1 MVILCLTLQTRMCIL
16 AVMYIDEVPNR
27 NSRPALL
34 LRQSRRQ
41 GKKTLKKTLAN
52 MTDWPEDVVAAI
64 RLVLKGETLV
74 PQQGL
79 FAIERSLPHGHVEAV
94 LGTVRRLG
102 LEEML
107 GSKRSRER
115 DLVVAMVVQR
125 LVDACSKL
133 ATTRQ
138 WHDTT
143 LAEELEVSDARED
156 ELYAALDWLLRRQE
170 RIENKL
176 AKRHLQEGAVV
187 LYDMTSSTYYGRTC
201 PLAAWGKNR
210 DGVQQPC
217 IAYGLLADR
226 EGRPLSV
233 DVYEGNTGDPTTVP
247 AQVDKLRGR
256 FGLSRVVLVGDR
268 GMLTDTQLA
277 TLRTYPGLGWISAL
291 RSEAIRG
298 LVDGGALQLSLFD
311 EQNLAEITSAD
322 FPGERLM
329 ACHNP
334 LLAEDRRRTRQE
346 LLAET
351 EKRLKKIVAEVR
363 RRTKK
368 PLKADEIGVKVGRVL
383 NHYNVGKHFK
393 LSIEDDRFEFE
404 RDEASIAREA
414 DLDGLYVL
422 RTSEAR
428 QDFSKEDTVRTYK
441 SLSQVEQAFRCL
453 KGVDLRVRPIHHRTP
468 DHVRAHVFLCML
480 AYYVEWHLRRA
491 LASVLF
497 EDEALQEAHTPRD
510 PVAKAEPSESVK
522 NKKATLRTPDG
533 WPVHSLQTL
542 MKTLATRCRNTCRA
556 GNNKTYA
563 VFHQLTEPTPFQ
575 AHVFELL
582 GLPP

>member
-1 MVILCLTLQTRMCIL
+1 
-16 AVMYIDEVPNR
+16 MYVDDVPNR
-27 NSRPALL
+27 NSRPAIL
-34 LRQSRRQ
+34 LRESRRQ

-52 MTDWPEDVVAAI
+52 MTDWPKDLVATI
-64 RLVLKGETLV
+64 RLALKGETLV
-74 PQQGL
+74 PKNGL

-94 LGTVRRLG
+94 LGTIRELG
-102 LEEML
+102 LEDVIA
-107 GSKRSRER
+107 SKRRRER
-115 DLVVAMVVQR
+115 DLVMAMIVQR
-125 LVDACSKL
+125 LIDPCSKL

-143 LAEELEVSDARED
+143 LAEELRVVDASED
-156 ELYAALDWLLRRQE
+156 ELYAALDWLLNRQE

-176 AKRHLQEGAVV
+176 AGKHLDEGAVV
-187 LYDMTSSTYYGRTC
+187 LYDLTSSTYYGRAC
-201 PLAAWGKNR
+201 PLAAYGKNR
-210 DGVQQPC
+210 DGTPELC

-226 EGRPLSV
+226 AGRPISV

-247 AQVDKLRGR
+247 DQVDKLRRR

-268 GMLTDTQLA
+268 GMLTDTQIE
-277 TLRTYPGLGWISAL
+277 TLRKHRGVGWISAL

-334 LLAEDRRRTRQE
+334 LLAEDRKRTRQE
-346 LLAET
+346 LLDET

-368 PLKADEIGVKVGRVL
+368 PLKADEIGVKVGRVI
-383 NHYNVGKHFK
+383 NHYKVGKHFK
-393 LSIEDDRFEFE
+393 LTIEDHRFDFE
-404 RDEASIAREA
+404 RDEQSISREA

-428 QDFSKEDTVRTYK
+428 KDFSKEDTVRTYK
-441 SLSQVEQAFRCL
+441 GLSQLEQAFRCL

-468 DHVRAHVFLCML
+468 DHVRGHVFLCML

-491 LASVLF
+491 LAPVLF
-497 EDEALQEAHTPRD
+497 EDEELDEARTTRD

-522 NKKATLRTPDG
+522 RKKATLLTPDG
-533 WPVHSLQTL
+533 WPVQSFQTL
-542 MKTLATRCRNTCRA
+542 MKTLGTRCRNKCRA
-556 GNNKTYA
+556 GNNKTCATFYE
-563 VFHQLTEPTPFQ
+563 LTEPTPFQ
-575 AHVFELL
+575 AHVFHLL
-582 GLPP
+582 RQSP

>member
-1 MVILCLTLQTRMCIL
+1 
-16 AVMYIDEVPNR
+16 MYVDDVPNR
-27 NSRPALL
+27 KSRPAIL
-34 LRQSRRQ
+34 LRESRRQ

-52 MTDWPEDVVAAI
+52 MTDWPQDLVATI
-64 RLVLKGETLV
+64 RLSLKGETLV
-74 PQQGL
+74 PKNGL

-94 LGTVRRLG
+94 LGTMRELG
-102 LEEML
+102 IEDLIA
-107 GSKRSRER
+107 SKRRRER
-115 DLVVAMVVQR
+115 DLVMAMIVQR
-125 LVDACSKL
+125 LIDPCSKL

-143 LAEELEVSDARED
+143 LAEELRVADASED
-156 ELYAALDWLLRRQE
+156 ELYAALDWLLKRQE

-176 AKRHLQEGAVV
+176 AGKHLHEGAVV
-187 LYDMTSSTYYGRTC
+187 LYDLTSSTYYGRAC
-201 PLAAWGKNR
+201 PLAAYGKNR
-210 DGVQQPC
+210 DGTPELC

-226 EGRPLSV
+226 EGRPISV
-233 DVYEGNTGDPTTVP
+233 EVYEGNTGDPTTVP
-247 AQVDKLRGR
+247 DQVDKLRRR

-268 GMLTDTQLA
+268 GMLTDTQIE
-277 TLRTYPGLGWISAL
+277 TLRKHRGLGWISAL

-346 LLAET
+346 LLDET
-351 EKRLKKIVAEVR
+351 EKRLRKIAAEVR
-363 RRTKK
+363 RRTRKL
-368 PLKADEIGVKVGRVL
+368 LKADEIGVKVGKVI
-383 NHYNVGKHFK
+383 NHYKVGKHFR
-393 LSIEDDRFEFE
+393 LTIEDHRFEFE
-404 RDEASIAREA
+404 RDEPSISREA

-428 QDFSKEDTVRTYK
+428 KDFSKEDTVRTYK

-468 DHVRAHVFLCML
+468 DHVRGHVFLCML

-491 LASVLF
+491 LAPVLF
-497 EDEALQEAHTPRD
+497 EDEELDQARTTRD

-522 NKKATLRTPDG
+522 KKKATHRTPDG
-533 WPVHSLQTL
+533 WPVQSFQTL
-542 MKTLATRCRNTCRA
+542 MNALGTRCRNKCRA
-556 GNNKTYA
+556 GNNKTCATFYE
-563 VFHQLTEPTPFQ
+563 LTEPTPFQ
-575 AHVFELL
+575 AHVFQLL
-582 GLPP
+582 GQSP

>member
-1 MVILCLTLQTRMCIL
+1 
-16 AVMYIDEVPNR
+16 MYVDEVPNR
-27 NSRPALL
+27 NSRPAIL
-34 LRQSRRQ
+34 LRESRRQ

-52 MTDWPEDVVAAI
+52 MTDWPEDLVATI
-64 RLVLKGETLV
+64 RLALKGETLV
-74 PQQGL
+74 PKNGL

-94 LGTVRRLG
+94 LGTIRALG
-102 LEEML
+102 IEDLI
-107 GSKRSRER
+107 GSKRRRER
-115 DLVVAMVVQR
+115 DLVMAMIVQR
-125 LVDACSKL
+125 LIDPCSKL

-143 LAEELEVSDARED
+143 LAEELRVVDASED
-156 ELYAALDWLLRRQE
+156 ELYAALDWLLKRQE

-176 AKRHLQEGAVV
+176 AGKHLHEGAVV
-187 LYDMTSSTYYGRTC
+187 LYDLTSSTYYGRTC
-201 PLAAWGKNR
+201 PLAAYGKNR
-210 DGVQQPC
+210 DGTPELC

-226 EGRPLSV
+226 EGRPISV

-247 AQVDKLRGR
+247 DQVEKLRAR

-268 GMLTDTQLA
+268 GMLTDTQIE
-277 TLRTYPGLGWISAL
+277 TLRKHRGLGWISAL

-334 LLAEDRRRTRQE
+334 LLAEDRRRTREE
-346 LLAET
+346 LLDET

-368 PLKADEIGVKVGRVL
+368 PLKADEIGVKVGRVI
-383 NHYNVGKHFK
+383 NHYKVGKHFK
-393 LSIEDDRFEFE
+393 LTIEDHRFDFE
-404 RDEASIAREA
+404 RDEQSISREA
-414 DLDGLYVL
+414 DLDGLYVV

-428 QDFSKEDTVRTYK
+428 KDFSKEDTVRTYK

-491 LASVLF
+491 LAPVLF
-497 EDEALQEAHTPRD
+497 EDEELDEVRTTRD

-522 NKKATLRTPDG
+522 RKKATLLTPDG
-533 WPVHSLQTL
+533 WPVQSFQTL
-542 MKTLATRCRNTCRA
+542 MKTLGTRCRNKCRA

-563 VFHQLTEPTPFQ
+563 TFYELTEPTPFQ
-575 AHVFELL
+575 AHVFHLL
-582 GLPP
+582 GLSP

>member
-1 MVILCLTLQTRMCIL
+1 
-16 AVMYIDEVPNR
+16 MYVDEVPNR
-27 NSRPALL
+27 NSRPAIL
-34 LRQSRRQ
+34 LRESRRQ

-52 MTDWPEDVVAAI
+52 MTDWPQDLVATI
-64 RLVLKGETLV
+64 RLSLKGETLV
-74 PQQGL
+74 PKNGL

-94 LGTVRRLG
+94 LGTIRRLG
-102 LEEML
+102 LEDL
-107 GSKRSRER
+107 IGSKRRRER
-115 DLVVAMVVQR
+115 DLVMAMIVQR
-125 LVDACSKL
+125 LIDPCSKL

-143 LAEELEVSDARED
+143 LAEELRVVDASED
-156 ELYAALDWLLRRQE
+156 ELYAALDWLLKRQE

-176 AKRHLQEGAVV
+176 AGKHLHEGAVV
-187 LYDMTSSTYYGRTC
+187 LYDLTSSTYYGRTC
-201 PLAAWGKNR
+201 PLAAYGKNR
-210 DGVQQPC
+210 DGTPELC

-226 EGRPLSV
+226 EGRPISV

-247 AQVDKLRGR
+247 DQVEKLRAR

-268 GMLTDTQLA
+268 GMLTDTQIE
-277 TLRTYPGLGWISAL
+277 TLRKHRGLGWISAL

-311 EQNLAEITSAD
+311 EQNLAEIASAD
-322 FPGERLM
+322 FPRERLM

-334 LLAEDRRRTRQE
+334 LLAEDRRRTREE
-346 LLAET
+346 LLDET

-368 PLKADEIGVKVGRVL
+368 PLKADEIGVKVGRVI
-383 NHYNVGKHFK
+383 NHYKVGKHFK
-393 LSIEDDRFEFE
+393 LTIEDHRFDFE
-404 RDEASIAREA
+404 RDEQSISREA
-414 DLDGLYVL
+414 DLDGLYVV

-428 QDFSKEDTVRTYK
+428 KDFSKEDTVRTYK

-491 LASVLF
+491 LAPVLF
-497 EDEALQEAHTPRD
+497 EDEELDEARTTRD

-522 NKKATLRTPDG
+522 RKKATLLTPDG
-533 WPVHSLQTL
+533 WPVQSFQTL
-542 MKTLATRCRNTCRA
+542 MKTLGTRCRNKCRA
-556 GNNKTYA
+556 GNNKTCATFYE
-563 VFHQLTEPTPFQ
+563 LTEPTPFQ
-575 AHVFELL
+575 AHVFHLV
-582 GLPP
+582 GLSP

>member
-1 MVILCLTLQTRMCIL
+1 
-16 AVMYIDEVPNR
+16 MYVDDVPNR
-27 NSRPALL
+27 NSRPAIL
-34 LRQSRRQ
+34 LRESRRQ

-52 MTDWPEDVVAAI
+52 MTDWPQDLVATI
-64 RLVLKGETLV
+64 RLALKGETMV
-74 PQQGL
+74 PKNGL

-94 LGTVRRLG
+94 LGTIRALG
-102 LEEML
+102 LEDL
-107 GSKRSRER
+107 IASKRGRER
-115 DLVVAMVVQR
+115 DLVMAMIVQR
-125 LVDACSKL
+125 LIDPCSKL

-143 LAEELEVSDARED
+143 LAEELRVVDASED
-156 ELYAALDWLLRRQE
+156 ELYAALDWLLKRQE

-176 AKRHLQEGAVV
+176 AGKHLHEGAVV
-187 LYDMTSSTYYGRTC
+187 LYDLTSSTYYGRAC
-201 PLAAWGKNR
+201 PLAAYGKNR
-210 DGVQQPC
+210 DGTPELC

-226 EGRPLSV
+226 EGRPISV

-247 AQVDKLRGR
+247 DQVEKLRAR

-268 GMLTDTQLA
+268 GMLTDTQIE
-277 TLRTYPGLGWISAL
+277 TLRKHRGLGWISAL

-334 LLAEDRRRTRQE
+334 LLAEDRKRTRHE
-346 LLAET
+346 LLDET

-368 PLKADEIGVKVGRVL
+368 PLKADEIGVKVGKVI
-383 NHYNVGKHFK
+383 NHYKMGKHFK
-393 LSIEDDRFEFE
+393 LTIEDHRFDFE
-404 RDEASIAREA
+404 RDEPSISREA

-428 QDFSKEDTVRTYK
+428 KDFSKEDTVRTYK

-491 LASVLF
+491 LAPVLF
-497 EDEALQEAHTPRD
+497 EDEELDEARTTRD

-522 NKKATLRTPDG
+522 RKKATLLTPDG
-533 WPVHSLQTL
+533 WPVQSFQTL
-542 MKTLATRCRNTCRA
+542 MRTLGTRCRNKCRA

-563 VFHQLTEPTPFQ
+563 TFYELTEPTPFQ
-575 AHVFELL
+575 AHVFHLL
-582 GLPP
+582 GLSP

>member
-1 MVILCLTLQTRMCIL
+1 ML
-16 AVMYIDEVPNR
+16 AVMYVDDVPNR
-27 NSRPALL
+27 KSRPAIL
-34 LRQSRRQ
+34 LRESRRQ

-52 MTDWPEDVVAAI
+52 MTDWPQDLVATI
-64 RLVLKGETLV
+64 RLALKGETLV
-74 PQQGL
+74 PKNGL
-79 FAIERSLPHGHVEAV
+79 FAIERSLPDGHVEAV
-94 LGTVRRLG
+94 LGTLRRLG
-102 LEEML
+102 LEDMIA
-107 GSKRSRER
+107 SKRCRER
-115 DLVVAMVVQR
+115 DLVMAMLVQR
-125 LVDACSKL
+125 LIDPCSKL

-143 LAEELEVSDARED
+143 LGEELRVLDASED
-156 ELYAALDWLLRRQE
+156 ELYAALDWLLKRQE

-176 AKRHLQEGAVV
+176 AGKHLHEGAVV
-187 LYDMTSSTYYGRTC
+187 LYDLTSSTYYGRAC
-201 PLAAWGKNR
+201 PLAAYGKNR
-210 DGVQQPC
+210 DGTPELC

-226 EGRPLSV
+226 EGRPISV

-247 AQVDKLRGR
+247 DQVDKLRAR

-268 GMLTDTQLA
+268 GMLTDTQIE
-277 TLRTYPGLGWISAL
+277 TLRKHRGLGWISAL

-311 EQNLAEITSAD
+311 EQNLAEIASAD
-322 FPGERLM
+322 FPDERLM

-334 LLAEDRRRTRQE
+334 LLAEDRKRTRQE
-346 LLAET
+346 LLDET

-368 PLKADEIGVKVGRVL
+368 PLKADEIGVKVGRVI
-383 NHYNVGKHFK
+383 NHYKVGKHFK
-393 LSIEDDRFEFE
+393 LTIEDHRFDFE
-404 RDEASIAREA
+404 RDEQSISREA
-414 DLDGLYVL
+414 DLDGLYVV

-428 QDFSKEDTVRTYK
+428 KDFSKEDTVRTYK

-491 LASVLF
+491 LAPVLF
-497 EDEALQEAHTPRD
+497 EDEELDEVRTTRD

-522 NKKATLRTPDG
+522 RKKATLLTPDG
-533 WPVHSLQTL
+533 WPVQSFQTL
-542 MKTLATRCRNTCRA
+542 MRTLGTRCRNKCRA

-563 VFHQLTEPTPFQ
+563 TFYELTEPTPFQ
-575 AHVFELL
+575 AHVFHLL
-582 GLPP
+582 GLSP

>member
-1 MVILCLTLQTRMCIL
+1 
-16 AVMYIDEVPNR
+16 MYVDDVPNR
-27 NSRPALL
+27 NSRPAIL
-34 LRQSRRQ
+34 LRESRRQ

-52 MTDWPEDVVAAI
+52 MTDWPEDLVATM
-64 RLVLKGETLV
+64 RLALKGETMV
-74 PQQGL
+74 PKNGL

-94 LGTVRRLG
+94 LGTLRRLG
-102 LEEML
+102 IEDMIA
-107 GSKRSRER
+107 SKRRRER
-115 DLVVAMVVQR
+115 DLVMAMIVQR
-125 LVDACSKL
+125 LIDPCSKL

-143 LAEELEVSDARED
+143 LAEELRVVDASED
-156 ELYAALDWLLRRQE
+156 ELYAALDWLLERQE

-176 AKRHLQEGAVV
+176 AGKHLHERAVL
-187 LYDMTSSTYYGRTC
+187 LYDLTSSTYYGRAC
-201 PLAAWGKNR
+201 PLAAYGKNR
-210 DGVQQPC
+210 DGTPELC

-226 EGRPLSV
+226 EGRPISV

-247 AQVDKLRGR
+247 DQVDKLRRR

-268 GMLTDTQLA
+268 GMLTDTQIE
-277 TLRTYPGLGWISAL
+277 TLRKHRGLGWISAL

-311 EQNLAEITSAD
+311 EQNLAEIASAD

-334 LLAEDRRRTRQE
+334 LLAEDRKRTRQE
-346 LLAET
+346 LLDET

-368 PLKADEIGVKVGRVL
+368 PLKADEIGVKVGRVI
-383 NHYNVGKHFK
+383 NHYKVGKHFK
-393 LSIEDDRFEFE
+393 LTIEDHRFDFE
-404 RDEASIAREA
+404 RNEPSISREA

-428 QDFSKEDTVRTYK
+428 KDLSKEDTVRTYK

-468 DHVRAHVFLCML
+468 DHVRGHVFLCML

-491 LASVLF
+491 LAPVLF
-497 EDEALQEAHTPRD
+497 EDEELDEARTTRD

-522 NKKATLRTPDG
+522 RKKATLLTPDG
-533 WPVHSLQTL
+533 WPVQSFQTL
-542 MKTLATRCRNTCRA
+542 MKTLGTRCRNKCRA
-556 GNNKTYA
+556 GNNKTCATFYE
-563 VFHQLTEPTPFQ
+563 LTEPTPFQ
-575 AHVFELL
+575 AHVFHLL
-582 GLPP
+582 GLSP